1 MVLVLKSHFFV
12 TSDNQ
17 FTEVVMM
24 EFQTRCLAVK
34 DAKVNLVLLDN
45 DLKLSI
51 LSGVNL
57 YLSSQISDLSFI
69 VDSQGIDLLLQVGD
83 SVVKSLNLSVGYL
96 ELAFPFLDLRKEK
109 LKSLDLSISF
119 LDVDLE
125 DLVFLVDSS
134 DVGFHGSSLVL
145 EEGDSLEK
153 AGLSGLEL
161 LDVGDEFVVVGG
173 KSGIFGNQ

>member
-69 VDSQGIDLLLQVGD
+69 VDS
-83 SVVKSLNLSVGYL
+83 
-96 ELAFPFLDLRKEK
+96 
-109 LKSLDLSISF
+109 
-119 LDVDLE
+119 
-125 DLVFLVDSS
+125 
-134 DVGFHGSSLVL
+134 
-145 EEGDSLEK
+145 
-153 AGLSGLEL
+153 
-161 LDVGDEFVVVGG
+161 
-173 KSGIFGNQ
+173 